1 MTATVEDILAPGGL
15 IARNLETYEPRPEQ
29 LEMARA
35 VAGAFDDGEHLL
47 AEAGTGVG
55 KSFAYLVPAILR
67 VAESKQRIAVS
78 TYTIAL
84 QEQLIHK
91 DLPFLQEVLPMEF
104 SAVLGKG
111 RNNYLCLRRLA
122 MAIKNRNRLF
132 SSDRQLDEL
141 AAVGEWAMQT
151 ETGSLQDIDFPVGR
165 DVWNKVRSESG
176 LCRGAKCGHRDTCYL
191 QAARQRMQTA
201 NILVVN
207 HALFFSD
214 LALPPGATRLLGK
227 YDLLV
232 LDEAHAVEQVAS
244 NHFGLSVSSAAV
256 EYSLRD
262 LYNDR
267 TDRGLLALLDDPD
280 AIAAVNKA
288 AVAAEDFFGALA
300 SAGAPAVASSG
311 RIRQAGVVPDTL
323 SSALNDVSATLKRLR
338 RTVRD
343 EDQSYELLGHEQRAA
358 ETAATVK
365 RLVAHEDED
374 HAYWITTRK
383 RRVGQTVTLA
393 SAPIDVSPIVRDLV
407 FHEVG
412 SAVLTSA
419 TLTVP
424 RGSDEGRGFEYLRAR
439 LGLEDG
445 RDLMVASPFDFR
457 KQARLYIE
465 TRLGEP
471 NDLNRFVPAACGA
484 IEHYVEKSQG
494 RCFVLFTSYAML
506 RAAAE
511 QLEAF
516 CSTHDYVLLA
526 QGGRLPRS
534 MMLQRFRS
542 QRRCVLL
549 GTMSFWQGVDVAGE
563 ALGNVIIAKLPF
575 AVPNEPLT
583 EARIDAIR
591 QAGGN
596 PFVEYQLPEAV
607 IRFKQGFGRLIRS
620 TKDTGFVVVLD
631 HRIVTK
637 SYGKHFLQA
646 LPDIEII
653 QDEFSGSGS
662 E

>member
-15 IARNLETYEPRPEQ
+15 IAQNLETYEPRPEQ
-29 LEMARA
+29 LEMARV
-35 VAGAFDDGEHLL
+35 VAAAFNDGEHLL

-67 VAESKQRIAVS
+67 VAETKQRVAVS

-132 SSDRQLDEL
+132 STDRQLDEL

-165 DVWNKVRSESG
+165 DVWDKVRSESG

-191 QAARQRMQTA
+191 QAARQRMQMA

-232 LDEAHAVEQVAS
+232 LDEAHTVEQVAS

-256 EYSLRD
+256 EFSLRD

-267 TDRGLLALLDDPD
+267 TDRGLLALLDDRD
-280 AIAAVNKA
+280 AIEAVNRA

-311 RIRQAGVVPDTL
+311 RIRKAGVVPDTL
-323 SSALNDVSATLKRLR
+323 SPALNDVAAALKHLR
-338 RTVRD
+338 RNVKD
-343 EDQSYELLGHEQRAA
+343 EDQSYELLGHEQRSVEMAA
-358 ETAATVK
+358 NVK

-374 HAYWITTRK
+374 HAYWITTRP
-383 RRVGQTVTLA
+383 RRGGQTVTLA

-424 RGSDEGRGFEYLRAR
+424 RGSGEGGGFEYLRAR

-457 KQARLYIE
+457 KQARLYLE

-516 CSTHDYVLLA
+516 CSTHDYMLLV

-653 QDEFSGSGS
+653 RDEFSGD
-662 E
+662 